1 VCEKDDLAD
10 GASSRSGKLV
20 HGGLRYFEYYE
31 FRLVREALIEREV
44 LLAAAPHIIW
54 PMRFVLPHSPE
65 DRPAWRVRLGLFLY
79 DHLGGRKKLP
89 GARTLDLRSA
99 PEGKPIKPEF
109 AKAFEYSDCWVDDA
123 RLVVLNALDAKERGA
138 EILTRTACVSARRHQ
153 RDLPRTR
160 IQGARAERPA
170 GHRSDRRVFRLLAT
184 LY

>member
-1 VCEKDDLAD
+1 MCEKDDLAD

-65 DRPAWRVRLGLFLY
+65 DRPAWPVRLGLFLY

-153 RDLPRTR
+153 RDLPRTP